1 MILWPLYYQKKLGIS
16 FYPALIWV
24 HNSIFLRTIPPNST
38 HYRTRPGHRRGQ
50 LVMLIS
56 NTTARVFVYYSTRR
70 GWHALV
76 SNLTTL
82 EVIKEVCEILFQK
95 SMNKIRSSVCC
106 LMLLLL
112 ARRCHVDDIKK
123 LWFSHFPVTWWLWFS
138 GLYVTERE
146 PPGNRTCVPQF
157 VNPSYRDLWEIVYL
171 LQRTVWFCH
180 NIPIFDSE
188 IELHI
193 GENGEMLTWV
203 YTYVQKIMSSKD
215 CLRFKNSKSTRELT
229 DSQFQEEFI
238 TRLFSAM
245 VIYVK

>member
-56 NTTARVFVYYSTRR
+56 NTTARV
-70 GWHALV
+70 
-76 SNLTTL
+76 
-82 EVIKEVCEILFQK
+82 KVCEILFQK

-112 ARRCHVDDIKK
+112 ARRCNVDWYKEIMIFT
-123 LWFSHFPVTWWLWFS
+123 FSCHMVIMIFGVIC
-138 GLYVTERE
+138 YRE
-146 PPGNRTCVPQF
+146 GTCVHQF
-157 VNPSYRDLWEIVYL
+157 VNPDYRDLWEIVYL

-188 IELHI
+188 IDLHI

-203 YTYVQKIMSSKD
+203 YTYVQKIIPSLWSFMLIK
-215 CLRFKNSKSTRELT
+215 
-229 DSQFQEEFI
+229 
-238 TRLFSAM
+238 RLPS
-245 VIYVK
+245 V